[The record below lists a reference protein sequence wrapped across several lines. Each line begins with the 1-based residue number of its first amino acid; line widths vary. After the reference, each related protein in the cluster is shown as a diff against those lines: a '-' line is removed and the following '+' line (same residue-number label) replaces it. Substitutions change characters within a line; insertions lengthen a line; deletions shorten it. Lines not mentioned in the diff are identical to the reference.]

1 MKRFLCK
8 AFTAAI
14 VPLILLAGPAAADEP
29 LRATS
34 ITASSTLEDGVHNYT
49 TYSLS
54 DYNSSTAWVENVPGN
69 GIGETLT
76 YEFPAGT
83 VLTGGVIYT
92 GYQKS
97 HDTFYRN
104 SAPTRLQI
112 MMDTTV
118 CSVDV
123 TYEANHY
130 IEGGLGE
137 HIFTF
142 DKPVTLRSG
151 IVTVTILEVRPG
163 WLYED
168 TCISDLRFTGY
179 PYTGTGTSASGQ
191 GNTAPAAPVPSAPA
205 SSGSAS
211 VTAENTYLTENQR
224 YELAR
229 MAQEAWTRHQ
239 GEAAFQ
245 GSVWAKDMTAA
256 EQAGVLYWYQYN
268 AADERIDRSQ
278 GELNEVSDYD
288 LHQILT
294 ELFGANLRPE
304 TMTSFQQEYVE
315 QSGEGILYING
326 TGDYG
331 DAGLL
336 YFDRIE
342 DYWPENGLLGVTGK
356 VMVWNRYMQSYI
368 NAEKYTAYFGVNPS
382 AGNGKASFRLDH
394 VNIGF

>member
-1 MKRFLCK
+1 MKRLLTK

-14 VPLILLAGPAAADEP
+14 VPLILLAAPAAADEP
-29 LRATS
+29 LKPDS

-54 DYNSSTAWVENVPGN
+54 DYNSSTAWVEAVPGN

-118 CSVDV
+118 CTVDV

-137 HIFTF
+137 HLFTF

-151 IVTVTILEVRPG
+151 MVTVTILEVRPG

-168 TCISDLRFTGY
+168 TCISDLRFTGN
-179 PYTGTGTSASGQ
+179 PASAAWNTGYSGESVPD
-191 GNTAPAAPVPSAPA
+191 PAA
-205 SSGSAS
+205 SSGFAGG
-211 VTAENTYLTENQR
+211 TATAAESLRPNRGQMSDLTRLAQR
-224 YELAR
+224 
-229 MAQEAWTRHQ
+229 AWICHK
-239 GEAAFQ
+239 GYDSSQ
-245 GSVWAKDMTAA
+245 GSVWAKDLTAE
-256 EQAGVLYWYQYN
+256 EQALFLYWYQYTT
-268 AADERIDRSQ
+268 AGDERIQDE
-278 GELNEVSDYD
+278 GYLHAASDYD

-294 ELFGANLRPE
+294 ELFGDNLKPE
-304 TMTSFQQEYVE
+304 TMTIFQQEYQE
-315 QSGEGILYING
+315 YAEEGIIYMNA
-326 TGDYG
+326 TGDFG
-331 DAGLL
+331 DSCGFE
-336 YFDRIE
+336 FDMAE
-342 DYWPENGLLGVTGK
+342 DYWWENGLLGVTGRI
-356 VMVWNRYMQSYI
+356 MTWNDYMQSFI
-368 NAEKYTAYFGVNPS
+368 HSDQYTAYYKVTTSS
-382 AGNGKASFRLDH
+382 ATGKTVFCLDH

>member
-112 MMDTTV
+112 MIDTTV

-123 TYEANHY
+123 T
-130 IEGGLGE
+130 
-137 HIFTF
+137 
-142 DKPVTLRSG
+142 
-151 IVTVTILEVRPG
+151 
-163 WLYED
+163 
-168 TCISDLRFTGY
+168 
-179 PYTGTGTSASGQ
+179 
-191 GNTAPAAPVPSAPA
+191 
-205 SSGSAS
+205 
-211 VTAENTYLTENQR
+211 
-224 YELAR
+224 
-229 MAQEAWTRHQ
+229 
-239 GEAAFQ
+239 
-245 GSVWAKDMTAA
+245 
-256 EQAGVLYWYQYN
+256 
-268 AADERIDRSQ
+268 
-278 GELNEVSDYD
+278 
-288 LHQILT
+288 
-294 ELFGANLRPE
+294 
-304 TMTSFQQEYVE
+304 
-315 QSGEGILYING
+315 
-326 TGDYG
+326 
-331 DAGLL
+331 
-336 YFDRIE
+336 
-342 DYWPENGLLGVTGK
+342 
-356 VMVWNRYMQSYI
+356 
-368 NAEKYTAYFGVNPS
+368 
-382 AGNGKASFRLDH
+382 
-394 VNIGF
+394 